1 MSSYRLHYNNMV
13 DRRFKI
19 KKKTTNVNMIPHPI
33 NDFGVHFCPA
43 VTNEIAAASQYSN
56 HS

>member
-56 HS
+56 H